1 MTRTEYDK
9 LNPIEREMALL
20 NSSVVDNRI
29 EEKNFE
35 NSKTKTESENN
46 KATSDNNNTEIK
58 NNQNVTG
65 VYTSEMKI
73 NNEKNIDAGKS
84 YLKAKYGGALEYNF
98 NGLKDCLTYIVFK
111 GVHVKDTD
119 QGDTAAEYKVM
130 ATQEILEL

>member
-58 NNQNVTG
+58 NNQT
-65 VYTSEMKI
+65 
-73 NNEKNIDAGKS
+73 
-84 YLKAKYGGALEYNF
+84 
-98 NGLKDCLTYIVFK
+98 
-111 GVHVKDTD
+111 
-119 QGDTAAEYKVM
+119 
-130 ATQEILEL
+130 

>member
-1 MTRTEYDK
+1 MKTKIICHLESHIQVIWQERIYK

-84 YLKAKYGGALEYNF
+84 
-98 NGLKDCLTYIVFK
+98 
-111 GVHVKDTD
+111 
-119 QGDTAAEYKVM
+119 
-130 ATQEILEL
+130 